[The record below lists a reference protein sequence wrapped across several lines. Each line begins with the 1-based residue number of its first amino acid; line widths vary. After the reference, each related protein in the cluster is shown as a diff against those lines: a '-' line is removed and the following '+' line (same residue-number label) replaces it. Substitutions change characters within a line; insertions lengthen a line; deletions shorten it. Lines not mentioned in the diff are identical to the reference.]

1 MKRDIDSS
9 LILIFSA
16 NVRLIRE
23 KKGISQEKLA
33 ELANLHR
40 TYIGSV
46 ERGERKVSLINVE
59 KLAHALNTTPVGLL
73 TSIVEE

>member
-46 ERGERKVSLINVE
+46 ERGERNVSLINVE